1 MGRREGKVTKGG
13 EMIKHIVMW
22 KMKKDR
28 GAADSAMNALEIKKR
43 LERLTSTI
51 IEIKAMEVGMNFSS
65 AEKAYDVILYTEFSS
80 KKDLEHYLNHPEHV
94 KVKAYIESVIEDKAI
109 IDFEV

>member
-1 MGRREGKVTKGG
+1 MRGENKLQEGKL
-13 EMIKHIVMW
+13 IKHVVMW

-28 GAADSAMNALEIKKR
+28 GSAESAMNALEIKKK

-51 IEIKAMEVGMNFSS
+51 IEIKELEVGMNFSS
-65 AEKAYDVILYTEFSS
+65 AERAFDVILYTEFTT

-109 IDFEV
+109 IDFEI